1 MAGEDPEH
9 LRRLR
14 ALPCAKCGRPP
25 PAEAHHPTGAA
36 LRGMAQ
42 RSNDHLAIPLCADCH
57 WDFHHACRQF
67 GKMNKAERRAWQAA
81 MSERYMPKVD
91 PEVF

>member
-14 ALPCAKCGRPP
+14 ALPCAKCNKPP
-25 PAEAHHPTGAA
+25 PSQAHHSTQG
-36 LRGMAQ
+36 RGMSQ
-42 RSNDHLAIPLCADCH
+42 KTHDHLAMPLCADCH

-67 GKMNKAERRAWQAA
+67 GKMAKAERKAWQAE
-81 MSERYMPKVD
+81 MSERYMPKNVD
-91 PEVF
+91 PDCF